1 MVLYDGANRRV
12 FVVVEGEV
20 RLGCPIPSIAV
31 LSCRLVVVEQRS
43 HHRATVE
50 TLQHCTEIVQ
60 DDADDVIQIRRAFRY
75 ARNRCIHLACELGQ
89 ISFSR
94 RASFLR
100 SAASPP
106 ACAAPATSAST
117 STRSATFSA
126 RARPSSKPLATL
138 IWIRELP
145 TPLKVVRRERS
156 SSSSFVSI
164 TPYPLPATSAKL
176 TRNEMGPGGS
186 PEYAASRTGAARR
199 SQVHSNFQCS
209 NTESLG
215 ASSGVAI

>member
-75 ARNRCIHLACELGQ
+75 ARNDRDGASGTCSPTEPDSAGSVIELVDEHRFG
-89 ISFSR
+89 
-94 RASFLR
+94 AGLR
-100 SAASPP
+100 SDKIPEMVRP
-106 ACAAPATSAST
+106 KPVH
-117 STRSATFSA
+117 
-126 RARPSSKPLATL
+126 PSSL
-138 IWIRELP
+138 
-145 TPLKVVRRERS
+145 
-156 SSSSFVSI
+156 
-164 TPYPLPATSAKL
+164 
-176 TRNEMGPGGS
+176 
-186 PEYAASRTGAARR
+186 
-199 SQVHSNFQCS
+199 
-209 NTESLG
+209 
-215 ASSGVAI
+215 